1 MVAGPDGWT
10 NGPRFLRID
19 WVFVP
24 GIEAPMELG
33 LSEMFENLRA
43 KLPMPLMAQLV
54 MNPAL

>member
-1 MVAGPDGWT
+1 
-10 NGPRFLRID
+10 
-19 WVFVP
+19 
-24 GIEAPMELG
+24 MELG